1 MQRFLKPTFFVV
13 VIALLLIPT
22 QLQSLTFSSAKAANS
37 NFCTV
42 VDKQTSNKFEGIQ
55 DGNGGCK
62 VSSVL
67 GGTQT
72 YTQSDTRYTITNS
85 DNGDF
90 KDNGGNTMTKI
101 ADDGLGCGLG
111 TISICLSNVV
121 YVFTAGIMSV
131 FAYVG
136 GYVLSMGIALSL
148 NSVAYAQSFLS
159 VGWTA
164 VRDIANIAFI
174 FILLY
179 LAFVVILQA
188 ETSGTIR
195 TLAMVIIM
203 ALLINFS
210 FFITRVVIDGGN
222 ILAVQFYNQ
231 IDAPSLN
238 TSASQGGATGAI
250 ATVVGNFSPANT
262 KDLTAGIMNVMRLQ
276 NLFSTASF
284 TSWFQD
290 QKGVGGGL
298 NAVIVLSLLYITMGI
313 MLAILAATFLF
324 VGFKFILRLIVLWAV
339 IIGAPI
345 AFVARALTNS
355 NKARALYHMWQDSL
369 IKFSFYPAIFLFTYL
384 IISYILQQ
392 IAGGAQ
398 NGALVSVLF
407 SDLKAASNNSDSF
420 AIVAGRSIGAMSIRL
435 GIVVVMLYYGMR
447 IADTLVDHGNG
458 AARGFTSWMGQRIGG
473 LTYGALGVAG
483 RNTIGRGLQAGGA
496 AAGQVA
502 STRQTVVGQ
511 RLWSGIGK
519 TATSVGTS
527 SFDARTAI
535 VRNTV
540 KDVTGKTPTAQL
552 DIGKGGRGG
561 LLKTTRFPSGPQAT
575 PPTTPTPVILRTQTP
590 AQQQA
595 IDQVASAQSVREDQE
610 RRTIPAPAND
620 NTPQPLPTVAGPNEQ
635 TRITQSNMQS
645 QQNEVAATSMASGV
659 PVTPRSSQ
667 PLSNTSITTSTQIN
681 QGSTQAPSIQFAD
694 SGRMRELLQSIRTNG
709 TGLSQEAANE
719 NRASSPL
726 STTTLSVGANIIN
739 AAQSGFSANRGV
751 TPSSE
756 HPGASSQTVS
766 SQDASAAARIAQASY
781 RATPSAP
788 GGPQT
793 LWQSSLNEIE
803 KKDDKKDVRAML
815 KELQG
820 IRELLKRIAS
830 NPNNGHT
837 LENKPPSLELK
848 HLTFNPTEPPTQER
862 GAGKENP
869 PHTAA

>member
-1 MQRFLKPTFFVV
+1 LQ
-13 VIALLLIPT
+13 
-22 QLQSLTFSSAKAANS
+22 QL
-37 NFCTV
+37 
-42 VDKQTSNKFEGIQ
+42 
-55 DGNGGCK
+55 
-62 VSSVL
+62 
-67 GGTQT
+67 
-72 YTQSDTRYTITNS
+72 
-85 DNGDF
+85 
-90 KDNGGNTMTKI
+90 
-101 ADDGLGCGLG
+101 
-111 TISICLSNVV
+111 
-121 YVFTAGIMSV
+121 AG
-131 FAYVG
+131 A
-136 GYVLSMGIALSL
+136 
-148 NSVAYAQSFLS
+148 
-159 VGWTA
+159 
-164 VRDIANIAFI
+164 
-174 FILLY
+174 
-179 LAFVVILQA
+179 
-188 ETSGTIR
+188 
-195 TLAMVIIM
+195 
-203 ALLINFS
+203 
-210 FFITRVVIDGGN
+210 
-222 ILAVQFYNQ
+222 
-231 IDAPSLN
+231 
-238 TSASQGGATGAI
+238 ATG
-250 ATVVGNFSPANT
+250 TGEP
-262 KDLTAGIMNVMRLQ
+262 
-276 NLFSTASF
+276 
-284 TSWFQD
+284 
-290 QKGVGGGL
+290 
-298 NAVIVLSLLYITMGI
+298 
-313 MLAILAATFLF
+313 
-324 VGFKFILRLIVLWAV
+324 
-339 IIGAPI
+339 
-345 AFVARALTNS
+345 
-355 NKARALYHMWQDSL
+355 
-369 IKFSFYPAIFLFTYL
+369 
-384 IISYILQQ
+384 
-392 IAGGAQ
+392 
-398 NGALVSVLF
+398 GALIAALF
-407 SDLKAASNNSDSF
+407 SDLNSISATNNDSF
-420 AIVAGRSIGAMSIRL
+420 ALVIGKSIGAMSIRL
-435 GIVVVMLYYGMR
+435 GIIIVMLYYGMR

-527 SFDARTAI
+527 GFDARTAI

-610 RRTIPAPAND
+610 RRRVPGFAND
-620 NTPQPLPTVAGPNEQ
+620 NYPPQQIPTVASEAESS
-635 TRITQSNMQS
+635 RVTQNPVQPQP
-645 QQNEVAATSMASGV
+645 QQNEAAATRVASASSESLAA
-659 PVTPRSSQ
+659 PRPS
-667 PLSNTSITTSTQIN
+667 LATSNTSITSTQIN
-681 QGSTQAPSIQFAD
+681 QGATQTPSIQFAD

-709 TGLSQEAANE
+709 TSLSQEAANE

-820 IRELLKRIAS
+820 IRELLKRIMLTTKKIKKS
-830 NPNNGHT
+830 GYQCTHDNNSRD
-837 LENKPPSLELK
+837 NK
-848 HLTFNPTEPPTQER
+848 
-862 GAGKENP
+862 
-869 PHTAA
+869 